1 MNNMNWIGLWTVYK
15 KEMQRTKRVL
25 FQSIVSPVITTAL
38 YFIVFG
44 SAIGSAIAVIDGVS
58 YAQFIVPGLIM
69 MALLQN
75 SFSAA
80 SSGIY
85 FPKWIGS
92 IYEMLSAPLSYIE
105 ITAGYVL
112 AATTRALL
120 IGIIIYLVALF
131 FTPLPVLHPFWAL
144 GFSILVSFVFAMF
157 GFVVGLW
164 ANSFEQFNIIP
175 TFVIAPLAFLGGVF
189 YSISMLP
196 PFWQTVT
203 LFNPLV
209 YMINGLRWAFFGI
222 TDVHPLW
229 SAIVILIF
237 MTILIG
243 IIAWIFKTGYKLR
256 K

>member
-1 MNNMNWIGLWTVYK
+1 MNWIGLWTIYK

-44 SAIGSAIAVIDGVS
+44 SAIGSAIPTIDGVS
-58 YAQFIVPGLIM
+58 YSQFIVPGLIM

-75 SFSAA
+75 SFSAS

-92 IYEMLSAPLSYIE
+92 IYEMLTAPLSYIE
-105 ITAGYVL
+105 IAAGYVL
-112 AATTRALL
+112 AATTRALM
-120 IGIIIYLVALF
+120 IGAIIYGVALF
-131 FTPLPVLHPFWAL
+131 FTPLPIAHPFWAI
-144 GFSILVSFVFAMF
+144 GFAILVSFVFALF

-164 ANSFEQFNIIP
+164 AQGFEQLGMIP

-189 YSISMLP
+189 YSIEMLP
-196 PFWQTVT
+196 PAWQTVT

-229 SAIVILIF
+229 SATVIIIF
-237 MTILIG
+237 MAILLG
-243 IIAWIFKTGYKLR
+243 IVAWIFKTGYKLR

>member
-1 MNNMNWIGLWTVYK
+1 MNWIGLWTIYK
-15 KEMQRTKRVL
+15 KELQRTRRVL
-25 FQSIVSPVITTAL
+25 FQSVVSPVITTAL
-38 YFIVFG
+38 YFVVFG
-44 SAIGSAIAVIDGVS
+44 SAIGSAVTTIDGVS

-69 MALLQN
+69 MALLAN

-85 FPKWIGS
+85 FPKFIGS
-92 IYEMLSAPLSYIE
+92 IYELLSAPISYVE

-120 IGIIIYLVALF
+120 IGGIIFGVALF
-131 FTPLPVLHPFWAL
+131 FTPLPVLHPWWAL
-144 GFSILVSFVFAMF
+144 VFSILVSFVFALF

-164 ANSFEQFNIIP
+164 ASNFEQLGLLP
-175 TFVIAPLAFLGGVF
+175 TFVIAPLSFLGGVF

-222 TDVHPLW
+222 TDVHPVW
-229 SAIVILIF
+229 SMVVTLLFMILLF
-237 MTILIG
+237 G
-243 IIAWIFKTGYKLR
+243 VVAWIFKTGYKLR

>member
-1 MNNMNWIGLWTVYK
+1 MNWIGTWTIFK
-15 KEMQRTKRVL
+15 KEIDRTRRVA
-25 FQSIVSPVITTAL
+25 FQSLASPVITTAL

-44 SAIGSAIAVIDGVS
+44 SAIGSRIPEIGGVT
-58 YAQFIVPGLIM
+58 YAQYIVPGLIM

-92 IYEMLSAPLSYIE
+92 IYGMLTAPLSYIE
-105 ITAGYVL
+105 ITIGYV
-112 AATTRALL
+112 AAAAARAMT
-120 IGIIIYLVALF
+120 IGGIIFIVALF
-131 FTPLPVLHPFWAL
+131 FTPLTVVHPFWAL
-144 GFSILVSFVFAMF
+144 GFSMLVSIVFAMF

-164 ANSFEQFNIIP
+164 ANNFEQMGLIP
-175 TFVIAPLAFLGGVF
+175 SFVIAPLSFLGGVF
-189 YSISMLP
+189 YSIDMLP
-196 PFWQTVT
+196 EFWQTVT

-209 YMINGLRWAFFGI
+209 YMISGLRWAFFGVS
-222 TDVHPLW
+222 DVHPLW
-229 SAIVILIF
+229 SAVAILAF
-237 MTILIG
+237 TAILLG

>member
-1 MNNMNWIGLWTVYK
+1 MNWIGLFTVFK
-15 KEMQRTKRVL
+15 KEMLRTKRVA
-25 FQSIVSPVITTAL
+25 FQSIISPVITTAL

-44 SAIGSAIAVIDGVS
+44 SAIGGAVDTIGGVT

-85 FPKWIGS
+85 FPKWMGS
-92 IYEMLSAPLSYIE
+92 IYEMLSAPLSFVE

-112 AATTRALL
+112 AATTRALI
-120 IGIIIYLVALF
+120 IGAIIFGVALL
-131 FTPLPVLHPFWAL
+131 FTPLPIVHPFWAL
-144 GFSILVSFVFAMF
+144 GFSILVSFVFALF
-157 GFVVGLW
+157 GFVVGIW
-164 ANSFEQFNIIP
+164 ANSFEQFSIIP

-189 YSISMLP
+189 YSIEMLP
-196 PFWQTVT
+196 PVWQTIT

-229 SAIVILIF
+229 SATVILVF
-237 MTILIG
+237 MFILIG

>member
-1 MNNMNWIGLWTVYK
+1 MNWIGLWTIYK

-44 SAIGSAIAVIDGVS
+44 SAIGTAITTIDGIT
-58 YAQFIVPGLIM
+58 YEQFIVPGLIM
-69 MALLQN
+69 MALLAN

-120 IGIIIYLVALF
+120 IGAIIFCVALL
-131 FTPLPVLHPFWAL
+131 FTPLPIVHPFWAL
-144 GFSILVSFVFAMF
+144 GFAVLVSFVFSLF

-164 ANSFEQFNIIP
+164 AQGFEQLGLVP
-175 TFVIAPLAFLGGVF
+175 TFVIAPLSFLGGVF
-189 YSISMLP
+189 YSIDMLP
-196 PFWQTVT
+196 PAWQTVT

-229 SAIVILIF
+229 SATVIFIF
-237 MTILIG
+237 LFILLG
-243 IIAWIFKTGYKLR
+243 VVAWIFKTGYKLR

>member
-1 MNNMNWIGLWTVYK
+1 MNWIGLYTVFK
-15 KEMQRTKRVL
+15 KEMMRTKRVA
-25 FQSIVSPVITTAL
+25 FQTIVSPVITTAL

-44 SAIGSAIAVIDGVS
+44 SAIGGAVETIGGVS
-58 YAQFIVPGLIM
+58 YAQFIVPGLMM

-85 FPKWIGS
+85 FPKWVGS
-92 IYEMLSAPLSYIE
+92 IYEMLSAPLSFVE
-105 ITAGYVL
+105 ITAGFVL
-112 AATTRALL
+112 AATARALL
-120 IGIIIYLVALF
+120 IGAIIFGVARI
-131 FTPLPVLHPFWAL
+131 FTPLPIEHPFIAII
-144 GFSILVSFVFAMF
+144 FAILVSFVFALF

-175 TFVIAPLAFLGGVF
+175 AFVIAPLSFLGGVF

-196 PFWQTVT
+196 EVWQTIT

-209 YMINGLRWAFFGI
+209 YMINGLRWSFYGI
-222 TDVHPLW
+222 TDVSIWLCFGVTLGF
-229 SAIVILIF
+229 AVALF
-237 MTILIG
+237 G
-243 IIAWIFKTGYKLR
+243 VVAWIFKTGYKLR